1 MDLTC
6 TDSCGRCGCVC
17 FADLYPGT
25 RSIPRY
31 ALGRRKFCTRSF
43 LGVSDTATVPSPSL
57 RCRPDEKTV
66 VLVYGLQQLGSR
78 LVVVPAINDGGVSR
92 VMPMMA
98 GSDVQRR
105 LGSRQLDDALATCV
119 VEEVRISLNLRALH
133 STSHASYFTEL
144 HISQNFLPNGGKSR
158 HCEYDAGSSPLLL
171 SGTLPNA
178 T

>member
-1 MDLTC
+1 MNFAKPTGQKQESHQYQTLVSVADQTRRQ
-6 TDSCGRCGCVC
+6 SFSSMVC
-17 FADLYPGT
+17 SNLEAVWLW
-25 RSIPRY
+25 S
-31 ALGRRKFCTRSF
+31 
-43 LGVSDTATVPSPSL
+43 
-57 RCRPDEKTV
+57 
-66 VLVYGLQQLGSR
+66 
-78 LVVVPAINDGGVSR
+78 VVVPGINDGGVSR